1 MTPRRGLA
9 RRSRRGPRMGC
20 DAGPCASRRG
30 GLGMSRSS
38 VALNNL
44 RACAILSLLAF
55 HSVLAYLRYLPDL
68 PFVFDRAPY
77 RWTAFPMVD
86 PERWLGFDIFCGFQ
100 DVYLMSLMFFLSG
113 VFVWPSLV
121 RK

>member
-1 MTPRRGLA
+1 MTPRRGWRGDRGAA
-9 RRSRRGPRMGC
+9 RVR
-20 DAGPCASRRG
+20 DAMPVRARVGAG
-30 GLGMSRSS
+30 GWGMSRSS

-55 HSVLAYLRYLPDL
+55 HSVLAYLRYLPAL
-68 PFVFDRAPY
+68 PFAFDRAPY

-121 RK
+121 